1 MPGMTTPNLS
11 QTETPLIHVFRA
23 GTHTTTGGEKITFT
37 EADLAASAAA
47 YDPALHEAPIVVG
60 HPQQDA
66 PAYGWLQSM
75 KLDGADLFA
84 AGKQI
89 DPEFAEM
96 VRAGRF
102 KKISMKWYRP
112 DDAANPK
119 PGVWY
124 PRHIGFLGA
133 QPPAIKGLRHVQFAD
148 KDAGVEFSEWS
159 ERTVARMFR
168 RLHDWLIAQ
177 HGQETADKV
186 VPPEEVEILVAEA
199 VAPPV
204 AVTAQAP
211 AFAEEKQPANPEEKT
226 TLSDKPTKE
235 DTVTTETEKAAALA
249 AENESLK
256 KQLADANAKAKA
268 AELTRR
274 KSDAAQFCEG
284 LIGEGKLLPA
294 EKDTVVGLLILAGDS
309 QPVQFGEGDGAVTD
323 APKARLE
330 TLLKSLPKRVE
341 FSEVAK
347 PGTAKKAVQ
356 FAAAPGMPVD
366 TEALDT
372 HAKALAYQQTHKVDY
387 VEAVKAV
394 QAL

>member
-11 QTETPLIHVFRA
+11 QTDTPLIHVFRA
-23 GTHTTTGGEKITFT
+23 GTHTTTDGEKITFT

-66 PAYGWLQSM
+66 PAYGWMQSM

-84 AGKQI
+84 AGTQI
-89 DPEFAEM
+89 DPAFAEM

-133 QPPAIKGLRHVQFAD
+133 QPPAIKGLRNVQFAD
-148 KDAGVEFSEWS
+148 EDGGVEFAGWPQTDAIPS
-159 ERTVARMFR
+159 
-168 RLHDWLIAQ
+168 
-177 HGQETADKV
+177 
-186 VPPEEVEILVAEA
+186 
-199 VAPPV
+199 
-204 AVTAQAP
+204 
-211 AFAEEKQPANPEEKT
+211 FAEKPTQEENTVTEEEK
-226 TLSDKPTKE
+226 
-235 DTVTTETEKAAALA
+235 AALA
-249 AENESLK
+249 AENEALK
-256 KQLADANAKAKA
+256 RQLADANAKAKA
-268 AELTRR
+268 ADMARR
-274 KSDAAQFCEG
+274 RNDAAQFCEG
-284 LIGEGKLLPA
+284 LIGEGKVLPA
-294 EKDTVVGLLILAGDS
+294 EKDTVVGLLMLTGES

-330 TLLKSLPKRVE
+330 TLLKSLPKRIE

-347 PGTAKKAVQ
+347 PGGTAKMAAQ
-356 FAAAPGMPVD
+356 FAAAPGMQVD

-372 HAKALAYQQTHKVDY
+372 HARALAYQQTHKVDY
-387 VEAVKAV
+387 VTAVKAV